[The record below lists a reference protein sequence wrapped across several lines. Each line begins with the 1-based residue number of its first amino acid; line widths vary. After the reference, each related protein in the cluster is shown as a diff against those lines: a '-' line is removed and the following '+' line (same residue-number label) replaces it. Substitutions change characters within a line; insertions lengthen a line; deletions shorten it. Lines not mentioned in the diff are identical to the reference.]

1 MPFTKQLNALY
12 EAFHESGIECK
23 RNEPM
28 ASHTSF
34 DIGGE
39 AALTV
44 WPASR
49 AQLVQVLSFWR
60 SLGEKCPLCVLGKG
74 SNILFPDHG
83 FHGLVVITTRA
94 KRVVFEE
101 DEAPDREVFRRE
113 HLYCQVYAEC
123 GASLTALAYTC
134 GYSGRALSGL
144 EFAYGIPGTVGG
156 GLFMNAGAFGGN
168 ISDVV
173 VSSICYDP
181 TNDCIR
187 KIDLDEHEFKYRES
201 IYSKNP
207 HLIILAVML
216 ELAPGRKSDIISQMN
231 KNVRTRKEKQPL
243 EYPSAG
249 SVFKRPVGYYAG
261 EMIEKS
267 GLKGYRI
274 GGAEVS
280 EKHAGFIINRG
291 NATADDVMS
300 LIDHIKKTV
309 YDNYEVELE
318 CEVRYIEN

>member
-1 MPFTKQLNALY
+1 MLNTSLLFQNLKNFGIACSEIIPMSKYTYMQVGGTASIVAFVNNAKELIAAIR
-12 EAFHESGIECK
+12 EANNQCIK
-23 RNEPM
+23 YVV
-28 ASHTSF
+28 
-34 DIGGE
+34 IGN
-39 AALTV
+39 
-44 WPASR
+44 
-49 AQLVQVLSFWR
+49 
-60 SLGEKCPLCVLGKG
+60 G
-74 SNILFPDHG
+74 SNVIFSDKG
-83 FHGLVVITTRA
+83 FDGLVIITKNMKNFTLEGNVIKA
-94 KRVVFEE
+94 
-101 DEAPDREVFRRE
+101 D
-113 HLYCQVYAEC
+113 C
-123 GASLTALAYTC
+123 GAPLSKLAVAAQKSELT
-134 GYSGRALSGL
+134 GL

-216 ELAPGRKSDIISQMN
+216 ELAPGRMSDIISQMN